1 MKENAS
7 DRLKNF
13 LVNGIGTSARQD
25 DALPDSVFEQETGE
39 ERIPEEGTY
48 CWESTAETPQAA
60 PAELSSLEADISE
73 IREMLKELLA
83 REAPSAPDM
92 SAYLT
97 TREQSKAMN
106 ATVAKLEASS
116 SNKVLVAAL
125 EQICSMREDFF
136 RLCKG
141 MEERIDE
148 LDAATVLSSFQAYEV
163 DMENILMDSGVF
175 IGHFDFPRIN
185 TLHQRIVGVVP
196 TGDKEKDGT
205 IATRLSDGYKLADK
219 VLLKEKVE
227 VYKFDRNLAP
237 EETPVEAES
246 EEEVEETPSEPAA
259 APGNEVPSDTEETPA
274 TEQTEEPAAETLS
287 ETLEQTVAEEDV
299 MEEKE

>member
-13 LVNGIGTSARQD
+13 LVNGIGTSARQED
-25 DALPDSVFEQETGE
+25 ELPETAFEQESGE
-39 ERIPEEGTY
+39 ERLPEENAY
-48 CWESTAETPQAA
+48 CWEPLPEQPRQD
-60 PAELSSLEADISE
+60 PVEMSSLEADISE
-73 IREMLKELLA
+73 IREMLKELLD

-106 ATVAKLEASS
+106 ATVAKLETSS

-175 IGHFDFPRIN
+175 IGHFDFPKIN

-205 IATRLSDGYKLADK
+205 IATRVSDGYKLADK

-237 EETPVEAES
+237 EEAPDEAES
-246 EEEVEETPSEPAA
+246 EERTEEAPSESEAA
-259 APGNEVPSDTEETPA
+259 TGNEAPSDTEEAPA
-274 TEQTEEPAAETLS
+274 TEQVAEPAAETLS
-287 ETLEQTVAEEDV
+287 ETPEQTVAEVDV